1 MRSEI
6 VAVLFVS
13 ACTASPTRSATA
25 PAPPED
31 VTHVLA
37 VARGDD
43 VFASAVVR
51 REDRE
56 EVGAELPEAWDRAA
70 EAWILGFTD
79 DELDHLGLVP
89 TAEPARAAGEFEPL
103 LAPPGWQV
111 HGIVADGSVTLAA
124 DGVAPPSLTV
134 AGLPPCPQIYGPD
147 SYADFRC
154 RPRPCVAPI
163 VQDGCRITIDELA
176 CELGVDGTLDG
187 RGRPTF
193 AARCETTEEGDA
205 PRAEITCEDPPA
217 ADCPIHLYDG
227 LETIAVRVET
237 ATVYD
242 VEATPIDDAPW
253 EDAGFVG
260 GLAVLQDSVVAAGYR
275 GAPLTLPCP
284 DLESELVF
292 FDRDDLSRI
301 GDAPIGRCVRE
312 IVASED
318 RTTIF
323 GLVGTNPGVRFV
335 ELDAEGNLL
344 REVAR
349 DPGWAGPTEYGRIVL
364 TGGYAVFLE
373 HFIQE
378 TLVSTENVVA
388 VDLSTFTFS
397 ETTLPQEP
405 MARPMDVYPSSPGR
419 VLVADVGFN
428 RIVEYDVGAQ
438 SFGDQYSLCGG
449 AKNAESL
456 FVEGRVAYAL
466 GVGVDS
472 VLSVIDLA
480 TASSPCVLAR
490 YFVNEANTRLPLGFA
505 GGRLWVAAHAQGEP
519 APLGRAQLF
528 AYDPAREA
536 FVPGSVDLGA
546 GLPTTGVQV
555 DGAFY
560 VVLAW
565 SGRIVRVTD
574 L

>member
-1 MRSEI
+1 MRRAISAALL
-6 VAVLFVS
+6 VG

-37 VARGDD
+37 VARGED
-43 VFASAVVR
+43 VFASAIVR
-51 REDRE
+51 REDVD
-56 EVGAELPEAWDRAA
+56 EVGAELPDAWDRAD

-79 DELDHLGLVP
+79 DELDRIGLVP
-89 TAEPARAAGEFEPL
+89 SAQPARAAVGSDPL
-103 LAPPGWQV
+103 LAAPGWQV
-111 HGIVADGSVTLAA
+111 HGVVAEGSVTLTA

-134 AGLPPCPQIYGPD
+134 DGLPACPRTYGPD

-163 VQDGCRITIDELA
+163 VQDGCRISIDEFG
-176 CELGVDGTLDG
+176 CELGVEGTLDG

-193 AARCETTEEGDA
+193 AARCETTEVGDA
-205 PRAEITCEDPPA
+205 SRAEIICEDPPG
-217 ADCPIHLYDG
+217 ADCPIHLYAG
-227 LETIAVRVET
+227 LEALAARVET

-242 VEATPIDDAPW
+242 VEASPIEDAPW

-260 GLAVLQDSVVAAGYR
+260 GLAVLRDRVVAAGYR
-275 GAPLTLPCP
+275 GVPLTLPCP
-284 DLESELVF
+284 DLDSELVF
-292 FDRDDLSRI
+292 FDRDDLQRI

-323 GLVGTNPGVRFV
+323 GLIGSNPGVRFV
-335 ELDAEGNLL
+335 ELDADGNLL

-349 DPGWAGPTEYGRIVL
+349 DPGWNGPTEYGRIVL

-373 HFIQE
+373 HFIRE
-378 TLVSTENVVA
+378 TLVSTENVVS
-388 VDLSTFTFS
+388 VDLSTFTVT

-405 MARPMDVYPSSPGR
+405 DARPMDVYPSSPGS
-419 VLVADVGFN
+419 VFVADVGFN
-428 RIVEYDVGAQ
+428 RVVEYDVQ
-438 SFGDQYSLCGG
+438 TQTFGEQYALCRG
-449 AKNAESL
+449 AKNAESI
-456 FVEGRVAYAL
+456 FVDGRVAYAL

-480 TASSPCVLAR
+480 STSSPCVLAR
-490 YFVNEANTRLPLGFA
+490 YFVDDADTRLPLGIS
-505 GGRLWVAAHAQGEP
+505 GDRLWVAAHAWGESP
-519 APLGRAQLF
+519 PLGRAKLL
-528 AYDPAREA
+528 AYDRTREA
-536 FVPGSVDLGA
+536 FLPGSVDVGA

-560 VVLAW
+560 IVLAW
-565 SGRIVRVTD
+565 SGQFVRVTD